1 MTVLAET
8 LAGWPLAASMVV
20 VTVVAHGFWEGRR
33 RSALNRALHELRRP
47 LQAIALASGGGRG
60 QGDAGDALEDP
71 VQMATAALE
80 RLDAEVNG
88 VARLPLP
95 PEPIE
100 LRALVD
106 SAVRRW
112 RSRVK
117 LGGGSLRL
125 RWRAGRPVVVG
136 ERVALAAA
144 LDNLILNAIEH
155 GGPSIWVDVRLRD
168 GGVRVVVADS
178 GRASRPAGRRG
189 TPAEVVA
196 RLSGRRRRGHGLA
209 VVRRVAADHGGRF
222 TLRRS
227 ERGSFAA
234 LELPLGDPDP
244 PLAA

>member
-1 MTVLAET
+1 MTVLPET
-8 LAGWPLAASMVV
+8 LAGWPLAASMVL
-20 VTVVAHGFWEGRR
+20 VTVVAHGFREGRR

-47 LQAIALASGGGRG
+47 LQAIALASGHGLGPG
-60 QGDAGDALEDP
+60 EALEDP

-88 VARLPLP
+88 SARLPLP

-112 RSRVK
+112 RARVK
-117 LGGGSLRL
+117 PGGGSLRL

-136 ERVALAAA
+136 DRAALTAA
-144 LDNLILNAIEH
+144 LDNLIVNAIEH
-155 GGPSIWVDVRLRD
+155 GGPSIWVDARLRD
-168 GGVRVVVADS
+168 GGVRIVVADS
-178 GRASRPAGRRG
+178 GRASRPEGRRG
-189 TPAEVVA
+189 TPVEVLA
-196 RLSGRRRRGHGLA
+196 RISGRRRRGHGLA
-209 VVRRVAADHGGRF
+209 IVRRVAAEHGGRF

-234 LELPLGDPDP
+234 LELPLRDDDP

>member
-33 RSALNRALHELRRP
+33 RSALNQALHELRRP
-47 LQAIALASGGGRG
+47 LQAIALASGRGRG
-60 QGDAGDALEDP
+60 QGDAGEALEDP

-88 VARLPLP
+88 AARLPLP

-125 RWRAGRPVVVG
+125 RWRAGRPVVIG
-136 ERVALAAA
+136 DRAALAAA
-144 LDNLILNAIEH
+144 LDNLIVNAIEH

-178 GRASRPAGRRG
+178 GRASRPVGRRG

-209 VVRRVAADHGGRF
+209 VVRRVAAEHGGRF

-234 LELPLGDPDP
+234 LELPLGDDDP